1 MSGCGIHRSM
11 ALLNQVTREDAMRVI
26 RLSACVALGLIGGA
40 LGAARAQLAEVSVGT
55 AASISDVPIYIA
67 QSKGYFQEEGINV
80 KTVEFSS
87 ATYMVA
93 PLGAGQL
100 DVGGGA
106 PSAGLYNA
114 VARGIKLKTV
124 ADKASSQPGYGVN
137 QILVR
142 KDLID
147 SGRYKTPKDLKGMKL
162 ALAGTGV
169 SSMTTLNDTI
179 TPFGVKYSEVEI
191 LDMAFPQHVV
201 ALRNKAIDASITTDP
216 SATVAIKEGVAVK
229 IITDDQVIPK
239 HQIAV
244 LLYSEEFALKRPD
257 VAKRFMRAYL
267 KAVRFYNGALADSRF
282 AGPNADEVIG
292 ILTRATP
299 IKDAA
304 VFKAITPNGCD
315 PDGRVDVP
323 SLKKD
328 LDFYREQGLINGTVT
343 VDQVLDPSFAQAA
356 LNELGPY
363 RAPSR

>member
-1 MSGCGIHRSM
+1 MKMVVG
-11 ALLNQVTREDAMRVI
+11 LLT
-26 RLSACVALGLIGGA
+26 ALGIIVPA
-40 LGAARAQLAEVSVGT
+40 LSTAAVAQEAEVSVGI
-55 AASISDVPIYIA
+55 ASASSDAPIFIA
-67 QSKGYFQEEGINV
+67 EKKGYFRAEGLKV
-80 KTVEFSS
+80 KPVMFSS

-114 VARGIKLKTV
+114 VARGIKLKIV
-124 ADKASSQPGYGVN
+124 ADKGSSQPGYWVN

-142 KDLID
+142 KDLVD

-169 SSMTTLNDTI
+169 SSMTTLNETI
-179 TPFGVKYSEVEI
+179 RPFGVKYSEVQI
-191 LDMAFPQHVV
+191 VDLAFPQHVV

-216 SATVAIKEGVAVK
+216 SATVAIQEGIAVSIK
-229 IITDDQVIPK
+229 TDDEVIPR

-244 LLYSEEFALKRPD
+244 LLYSEDFALRRPE

-267 KAVRFYNGALADSRF
+267 KAVRFYNDALKGGRF
-282 AGPNADEVIG
+282 AGPNADEVVA
-292 ILTRATP
+292 ILTEATP

-304 VFKAITPNGCD
+304 VHRAITPNGCD
-315 PDGRVDVP
+315 PNGRVDVP
-323 SLKKD
+323 SLKQD
-328 LDFYREQGLINGTVT
+328 LDFYREQGLINGAVS

-363 RAPSR
+363 RPGMASR

>member
-1 MSGCGIHRSM
+1 MKM
-11 ALLNQVTREDAMRVI
+11 V
-26 RLSACVALGLIGGA
+26 RLPAWIALGLIAVGLSSAGV
-40 LGAARAQLAEVSVGT
+40 GAAQAQTVQMAEVSVGT

-67 QSKGYFQEEGINV
+67 QNKGYFRDEGINV

-114 VARGIKLKTV
+114 VARGIKLKIV

-142 KDLID
+142 KDLVD
-147 SGRYKTPKDLKGMKL
+147 SGQYKTPKDLKGMKL

-179 TPFGVKYSEVEI
+179 KPHGVKYSEVEV

-216 SATVAIKEGVAVK
+216 SATLAIKEGVAVK
-229 IITDDQVIPK
+229 IVTDDQVIPK

-244 LLYSEEFALKRPD
+244 LLYSENSLSSAPMSPSASCART
-257 VAKRFMRAYL
+257 
-267 KAVRFYNGALADSRF
+267 SRRCGSITAHWQT
-282 AGPNADEVIG
+282 AGSPARMP
-292 ILTRATP
+292 TRSSA
-299 IKDAA
+299 
-304 VFKAITPNGCD
+304 
-315 PDGRVDVP
+315 
-323 SLKKD
+323 S
-328 LDFYREQGLINGTVT
+328 
-343 VDQVLDPSFAQAA
+343 
-356 LNELGPY
+356 
-363 RAPSR
+363 